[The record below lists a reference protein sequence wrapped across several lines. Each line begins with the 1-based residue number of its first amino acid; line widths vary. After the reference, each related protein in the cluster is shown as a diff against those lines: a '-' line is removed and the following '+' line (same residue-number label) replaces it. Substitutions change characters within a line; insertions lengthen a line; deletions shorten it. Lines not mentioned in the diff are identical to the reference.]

1 MLVTVKVV
9 LSEMSIVNPTVM
21 DGGGRV
27 VLDVTCDSVVQGEGG
42 SEFA

>member
-1 MLVTVKVV
+1 MTVKVV

-27 VLDVTCDSVVQGEGG
+27 TLEGTCDSVQGGV
-42 SEFA
+42 